1 MKRPLEFALCLVST
15 IAMAGIIGVVT
26 YNVTADMRK
35 STVNAVVMS
44 INAEKSK
51 QEHKS
56 DNKSTET
63 IVSDSTL
70 ATESVDTKKGSVIID
85 KDGKKTYYIKPG
97 DTLCDISRATG
108 FSVDELAEYND
119 IRDVNLIY
127 AKSVLRVPDTKPN
140 TK

>member
-70 ATESVDTKKGSVIID
+70 ATESVDTKRVMLLLI
-85 KDGKKTYYIKPG
+85 KTVKNLLYKTRRH
-97 DTLCDISRATG
+97 TLRYFACNGIQR
-108 FSVDELAEYND
+108 
-119 IRDVNLIY
+119 
-127 AKSVLRVPDTKPN
+127 
-140 TK
+140 

>member
-26 YNVTADMRK
+26 YNVTADMHR
-35 STVNAVVMS
+35 STVNTVVMS

-51 QEHKS
+51 QDYKL
-56 DNKSTET
+56 DNSSTET

-70 ATESVDTKKGSVIID
+70 ATASVDAEKGNVVTDKKGNKI
-85 KDGKKTYYIKPG
+85 YYIKPG

-127 AKSVLRVPDTKPN
+127 AQSALKVPNHK
-140 TK
+140 

>member
-1 MKRPLEFALCLVST
+1 MKRPLEFALCLIST
-15 IAMAGIIGVVT
+15 VAMAGIIGVVT
-26 YNVTADMRK
+26 YNVTADMHK
-35 STVNAVVMS
+35 STVNTVVMS

-56 DNKSTET
+56 DNMSTET

-70 ATESVDTKKGSVIID
+70 ATVSVDAERGNVVTDKKGNKI
-85 KDGKKTYYIKPG
+85 YYIKPG

-108 FSVDELAEYND
+108 FSVDELAEYNN

-127 AKSVLRVPDTKPN
+127 AKSVLKVPN

>member
-1 MKRPLEFALCLVST
+1 MKRPLEFALCLIST

-35 STVNAVVMS
+35 STVNTVVMS

-63 IVSDSTL
+63 TVSDSTL
-70 ATESVDTKKGSVIID
+70 ATASVDCEKGSVVID
-85 KDGKKTYYIKPG
+85 KNGKKTYYIKPG
-97 DTLCDISRATG
+97 DTLCDISRVTG

-127 AKSVLRVPDTKPN
+127 AKSVLRVPN